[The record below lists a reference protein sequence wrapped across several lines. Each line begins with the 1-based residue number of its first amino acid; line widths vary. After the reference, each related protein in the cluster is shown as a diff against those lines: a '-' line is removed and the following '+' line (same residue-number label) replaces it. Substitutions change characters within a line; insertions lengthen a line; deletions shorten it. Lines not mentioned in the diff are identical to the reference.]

1 MYPSFLLLTASALL
15 LLVAGWDMARR
26 RIPNWV
32 NAALAATGLLAQL
45 TAHGGWEAAGGLGA
59 AAISLLLLWTPWATR
74 RLGGGDVKAV
84 LGASI
89 WIGIHS
95 LVSFYLVAAIA
106 GGLFALA
113 SVARSS
119 ATARLDMAQNL
130 KLVLLRHGLPN
141 VSIRGGDGRISV
153 PFGAAA
159 AAAAVL
165 LLWWR

>member
-1 MYPSFLLLTASALL
+1 MYPTFLLLTASALL

-32 NAALAATGLLAQL
+32 NATLAATGLFAQL
-45 TAHGGWEAAGGLGA
+45 TAHGGWALAGGFGA
-59 AAISLLLLWTPWATR
+59 ATISLLLVWTPWATG

-89 WIGIHS
+89 WIGVHS
-95 LVSFYLVAAIA
+95 LINFYLAAAIA
-106 GGLFALA
+106 GGLFALV

-119 ATARLDMAQNL
+119 AAARVDMAQNM
-130 KLVLLRHGLPN
+130 KLVLLRHDLPDI
-141 VSIRGGDGRISV
+141 SIRGGNGRISV

-159 AAAAVL
+159 SAAAL
-165 LLWWR
+165 FLLWWR